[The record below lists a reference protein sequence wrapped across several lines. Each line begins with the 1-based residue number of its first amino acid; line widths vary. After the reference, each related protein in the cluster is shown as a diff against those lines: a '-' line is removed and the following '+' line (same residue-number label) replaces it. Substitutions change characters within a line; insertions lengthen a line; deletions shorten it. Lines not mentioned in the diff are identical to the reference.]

1 MVTMDDLL
9 GELMGDEEVE
19 LQQEEASRTLPDQ
32 WRVSP
37 GMSLSDFGEQAGV
50 QVPTQSFSTIGA
62 FVASLIKGQ
71 PKVGSG
77 AEFAGLGF
85 IVTEFE
91 HDRIVELAVY
101 DLEDPENRPET
112 EETFQ

>member
-1 MVTMDDLL
+1 
-9 GELMGDEEVE
+9 MGSE
-19 LQQEEASRTLPDQ
+19 
-32 WRVSP
+32 
-37 GMSLSDFGEQAGV
+37 
-50 QVPTQSFSTIGA
+50 
-62 FVASLIKGQ
+62 
-71 PKVGSG
+71 